1 MFFNNTSPRTGDKQ
15 QQLRDAEDRLAE
27 QVSAIQINAELLIT
41 ECGFDVH
48 LCHGIR
54 ANGGCSCPRGRK
66 CPDIG
71 KHPRGKEWQ
80 RRSTRDPAEIDRRLE
95 EHPISNLGIRTG
107 NGLVVVDLDLL
118 PGGIER
124 FAEWEA
130 KVGPVPRGHVV
141 QTGSGGRQIYAS
153 VPVKYSHLIGSSQGE
168 TNGLGPGIDIRAKGG
183 QVVAAPSIHKS
194 GNQYRWLT
202 FTPGEPEELSQA
214 WIDLL
219 CELSPPA
226 AEPQARKRRRRIG
239 TPRTASNRPRPGERA
254 GRNEAQQRADVC
266 GLICNICDC
275 DPKSDVVNR
284 IGTTLIR
291 CQVTG
296 HRMTHTN
303 ISRLARGLKNIPEL
317 ADKTAEDVLPLF
329 EFWFNVGRKNMT
341 DKSWRSVKQRCIY
354 VWDEWAVTEEG
365 PAWDAAREIVTPALL
380 VEAKQSEHAGQFI
393 LKAICNYIQEQ
404 AEDGLWYL
412 PCRTGQD
419 VLNSLGFKCC
429 HMTVAR
435 WISKFVER
443 CVPC

>member
-1 MFFNNTSPRTGDKQ
+1 M
-15 QQLRDAEDRLAE
+15 
-27 QVSAIQINAELLIT
+27 
-41 ECGFDVH
+41 
-48 LCHGIR
+48 
-54 ANGGCSCPRGRK
+54 
-66 CPDIG
+66 
-71 KHPRGKEWQ
+71 
-80 RRSTRDPAEIDRRLE
+80 
-95 EHPISNLGIRTG
+95 
-107 NGLVVVDLDLL
+107 VVDLDLL

-130 KVGPVPRGHVV
+130 KVGPVSRGHVV
-141 QTGSGGRQIYAS
+141 QTGGGGQQVYAR
-153 VPVKYSHLIGSSQGE
+153 VPAKYSHLIGSSQGE

-202 FTPGEPEELSQA
+202 FTPGEPEDLSQA

-239 TPRTASNRPRPGERA
+239 TRRTASNRPRPGEPA
-254 GRNEAQQRADVC
+254 GRNETQQRADVC

-284 IGTTLIR
+284 VGTTLIR

-380 VEAKQSEHAGQFI
+380 VEANQSEHAGQFI

-404 AEDGLWYL
+404 AQDGLWYL
-412 PCRTGQD
+412 PCRTAMD
-419 VLNSLGFKCC
+419 VLKSLGIELTY
-429 HMTVAR
+429 MTASRWIKQFVAEGFLVKSEYRDPDCPYAIYYQTAAAAARCEDHDRQREQQQVRTLMFAPTNRVAR
-435 WISKFVER
+435 FILPLTQPARTLADVFATAGRDEPVSTPALVFNWRPSLVELVEFR
-443 CVPC
+443 WRPRSSATLSSTCHG